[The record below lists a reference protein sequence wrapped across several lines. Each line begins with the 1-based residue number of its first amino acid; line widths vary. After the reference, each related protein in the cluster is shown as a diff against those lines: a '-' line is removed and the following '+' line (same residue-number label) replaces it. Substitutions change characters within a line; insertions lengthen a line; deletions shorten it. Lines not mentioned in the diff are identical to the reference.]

1 MSTGSPARRAATLT
15 WAVNLLY
22 GEAGA
27 VSVLAGYLLYAS
39 VAETT
44 TSIVGALL
52 VTAFAAAAAAALW
65 ALARALGGGRGGGRG
80 LAVVLQLMV
89 LCVGYYMV
97 TGGLPVAGAV
107 VLAYGAAVTVL
118 LCLPD
123 TTRAL
128 GLHRRS

>member
-1 MSTGSPARRAATLT
+1 MSTGSPTRRAATLT
-15 WAVNLLY
+15 WAVALLY

-27 VSVLAGYLLYAS
+27 VSVVAGYLLYAS
-39 VAETT
+39 VAEAT

-52 VTAFAAAAAAALW
+52 VTAFAAAAAAVLW
-65 ALARALGGGRGGGRG
+65 TLARALGSGRGGGRG

-89 LCVGYYMV
+89 LCVGYYMA
-97 TGGLPVAGAV
+97 TGGLAVAGAA
-107 VLAYGAAVTVL
+107 VLAYGAAATVL
-118 LCLPD
+118 LCLPG